1 MRGTVRAWTLAVI
14 AVVVVAGGLRVLPLF
29 TGAAL
34 PAGAARLHIETERP
48 AITAGCQTALLS
60 PVTVATSGDELV
72 LVTVETGEPVAVVW
86 PAGYAAWRI
95 DGRAVIADP
104 WGGVVGREGDVL
116 DGLGGGT
123 GSDDAFHICPYG
135 MVTRP

>member
-1 MRGTVRAWTLAVI
+1 MRRSVRAWTL
-14 AVVVVAGGLRVLPLF
+14 VVVAVVFGAVGLWLLPLI
-29 TGAAL
+29 TGPAL
-34 PAGAARLHIETERP
+34 PAGAVRLHIETARP
-48 AITAGCQTALLS
+48 ALTAGCPTALLL
-60 PVTVATSGDELV
+60 PVIVATSGDEAV

-86 PAGYAAWRI
+86 PAGFAAWRV

-123 GSDDAFHICPYG
+123 GPDDAFHICPYG
-135 MVTRP
+135 VVTRP